1 MGVVATDTMPYS
13 RKKGAGRVKALSEE
27 QVEDVREA
35 FELFDIDHSGAID
48 VRELKAAIRALGM
61 DVSAEEL
68 KKMVGDVDKDGNG
81 TIEFPEFLSMMTA
94 KMSNTATDEEIAK
107 CFKLF
112 DHDATGSI
120 TLKNLFHARSIL
132 GMDDVTDAQL
142 ENMMKQADRSGS
154 GSISL
159 ADFVRLMRKKGK
171 GLVGCDE
178 PDEDDITDAMA
189 EALLPDPLS
198 AARRQALM
206 KVFNL
211 FDMNGTDTI
220 DVNEFM
226 ALGRAVHKK
235 AGWNEVQNI
244 QAMKRVDISGNGEI
258 EPQEFLQ
265 FFRKRLGNC
274 SDSDFDRGI
283 RFMTQ
288 VAQDARSASPKR

>member
-1 MGVVATDTMPYS
+1 MQPT
-13 RKKGAGRVKALSEE
+13 RKNAARVKALTEE
-27 QVEDVREA
+27 QVEECREA
-35 FELFDIDHSGAID
+35 FEMFDMDRSGAID
-48 VRELKAAIRALGM
+48 VRELKAAIKALGM
-61 DVSAEEL
+61 DISAEEL

-94 KMSNTATDEEIAK
+94 KMSNTASDQEIAK
-107 CFKLF
+107 CFRLF
-112 DHDATGSI
+112 DNDATGAI

-142 ENMMKQADRSGS
+142 ENMMRQADRGGK

-171 GLVGCDE
+171 GLVGCEDNE
-178 PDEDDITDAMA
+178 PDEDDISDAMA
-189 EALLPDPLS
+189 DMLLPDPLS
-198 AARRQALM
+198 AHRRQALM
-206 KVFNL
+206 KVFHL
-211 FDMNGTDTI
+211 FDMNGTDSI

-265 FFRKRLGNC
+265 FFRERLGNC

-283 RFMTQ
+283 RFMSQ
-288 VAQDARSASPKR
+288 VAQDARSASPRR

>member
-1 MGVVATDTMPYS
+1 MGVTECPAMPYS
-13 RKKGAGRVKALSEE
+13 KKQKAGRVKALTEE
-27 QVEDVREA
+27 QVEECREA
-35 FELFDIDHSGAID
+35 FEMFDIDRSGSID
-48 VRELKAAIRALGM
+48 VRELKAAIKALGM
-61 DVSAEEL
+61 DVSADEL

-81 TIEFPEFLSMMTA
+81 TIEFAEFLGMMTA

-112 DHDATGSI
+112 DHDATGTIS
-120 TLKNLFHARSIL
+120 LKNLLHARSIL

-265 FFRKRLGNC
+265 FFRERLGNC